1 MSPHGRK
8 LLRFYRKRSGS
19 KKLVRPWWIVHFHER
34 LTTELRKKILEERV
48 SVQGRKIKK
57 IAIRGKCTRVVLAC
71 MRARYHTRKS
81 QRSAMVTKPISPS
94 SIIFFSSFFFFFFY
108 SLVVFSSVKVIHLFD
123 GEGGLSLE
131 ETRKWYLT
139 GSGRSSISSIQ
150 EEVFQTAS
158 ETTTTPLSPSSTRSP
173 SIWQWGFVEPQWQS
187 KSISQNRQECRIWTA
202 HSRLGTSFPWKGRNR
217 KGGGYDEIR
226 G

>member
-1 MSPHGRK
+1 
-8 LLRFYRKRSGS
+8 
-19 KKLVRPWWIVHFHER
+19 
-34 LTTELRKKILEERV
+34 
-48 SVQGRKIKK
+48 
-57 IAIRGKCTRVVLAC
+57 
-71 MRARYHTRKS
+71 MRERYHTRKS
-81 QRSAMVTKPISPS
+81 QRSAMVTKPISPF
-94 SIIFFSSFFFFFFY
+94 SIIFFFLSFFLLSCRFFLRQSY
-108 SLVVFSSVKVIHLFD
+108 PSLRRR
-123 GEGGLSLE
+123 GGWSLE

-202 HSRLGTSFPWKGRNR
+202 HSRLGTSFPWKGKKR
-217 KGGGYDEIR
+217 KGGGYDEIQ